1 MIAGGDNKLP
11 FGNLPRLLLAWVCT
25 EAVQT
30 QSPKLNLGASLAA
43 FMQRLGISNDSGGS
57 RGDRTRLK
65 DQIDRLFNAHID
77 LVCAA

>member
-30 QSPKLNLGASLAA
+30 QNPKLNLGPSLAA
-43 FMQRLGISNDSGGS
+43 FMQRLGISSDSGGS
-57 RGDRTRLK
+57 RG
-65 DQIDRLFNAHID
+65 FGANEE
-77 LVCAA
+77 